1 MALAE
6 LALLGGFELQ
16 RSGGEVI
23 DLPGQK
29 ERALLAVLALHPGA
43 NQSRDKLAGLLWGD
57 RGDKQARDSL
67 KHSVTR
73 LRQSLE
79 SITPPPVVADRQ
91 SVRLDPAALA
101 IDVALFEQ
109 LLRDGTLEALERAT
123 ALYRGDLLEGFTIH
137 DAGFEDWLA
146 AERQRLRQS
155 VEEALTKVMAQS
167 MSAGAKDRAAV
178 AARRLLLL
186 DPLCE
191 AACRTLMQIEAGRGQ
206 TAQALKLYKVL
217 CERLRREL
225 GVKPE
230 SATTQ
235 LHESIQ
241 LRRAGSALP
250 IAPSPAEAAPQSEP
264 LPAQLPLP
272 AKPSIAVL
280 PFENM
285 SGDPEQQYFADGMV
299 EEIITSLSRFRN
311 LFIIARNSSFTYKG
325 RAMDVKQVG
334 RELGVRYVL
343 EGSIRKA
350 GERLRISGQL
360 IDASTG
366 AHLWA
371 DRFDGALAEV
381 FDLQD
386 KVAISVVGAIT
397 VRLEEAEIER
407 AKRKPTESL
416 DAYDHYLRG
425 LALADQFA
433 KEANDEALR
442 LFNKA
447 IERDPDFALAYARAA
462 WCYAYRRVNGW
473 MVDHARETAEAGR
486 LARQAVHLGRDDADA
501 LSYGGFVLGYVVGD
515 VEDGIAFV
523 DRALVLNPNLA
534 FAWGASACMKTWF
547 GEPDTAIKHASIAMR
562 LSPLDPRTW
571 AWEHYT
577 ASGHF
582 CAGRYDAAAAWEKRV
597 LRDQPNFG
605 GGVRVA
611 VASNALL
618 GRTIE
623 AQKFMAQLRQLD
635 PALRLSNL
643 VEIMPPFRRP
653 EDRAKYVEG
662 LRKAGLPE

>member
-6 LALLGGFELQ
+6 LTLFGGFELQ
-16 RSGGEVI
+16 RSGGGVI

-29 ERALLAVLALHPGA
+29 ERALLAVLALRPGA

-73 LRQSLE
+73 LRQSLK

-91 SVRLDPAALA
+91 SVRLDPAAFA

-109 LLRDGTLEALERAT
+109 RLRDGTLEALEQAT
-123 ALYRGDLLEGFTIH
+123 ALYGGDLLEGFTIH

-146 AERQRLRQS
+146 AERQRLRHS
-155 VEEALTKVMAQS
+155 VVEALTKVMTQS
-167 MSAGAKDRAAV
+167 LSAGANDRAAV

-186 DPLCE
+186 DPLRE
-191 AACRTLMQIEAGRGQ
+191 VACRTLMQIEAARAQ
-206 TAQALKLYKVL
+206 AAQALKLYEVL
-217 CERLRREL
+217 RERLRREL

-235 LHESIQ
+235 LYESIR
-241 LRRAGSALP
+241 LRRDGPTLP
-250 IAPSPAEAAPQSEP
+250 IAPSPAEAAPRAEP
-264 LPAQLPLP
+264 MLAELPLP
-272 AKPSIAVL
+272 SKPSIAVL

-311 LFIIARNSSFTYKG
+311 LFIIARSSSFTYRG
-325 RAMDVKQVG
+325 LTMDVKQVG

-343 EGSIRKA
+343 EGSVRKA
-350 GERLRISGQL
+350 GDRLRISGQL

-371 DRFDGALAEV
+371 DRFDGALTEV

-386 KVAISVVGAIT
+386 RVAISVVGAIT

-425 LALADQFA
+425 LALAEQFA
-433 KEANDEALR
+433 KGANDEALW

-447 IERDPDFALAYARAA
+447 IERDPNFALPHARAA
-462 WCYAYRRVNGW
+462 WCYGYRRVSGW
-473 MVDHARETAEAGR
+473 MVDHARETAEADR
-486 LARQAVHLGRDDADA
+486 LARQAVHLGRDDAAA

-515 VEDGIAFV
+515 IEDGIAFV
-523 DRALVLNPNLA
+523 DRALILNPNLA
-534 FAWGASACMKTWF
+534 FAWGASACMKAWL
-547 GEPDTAIKHASIAMR
+547 GEPDAAITHASTAMR
-562 LSPLDPRTW
+562 LSPFDPRAF

-577 ASGHF
+577 AFAHF
-582 CAGRYDAAAAWEKRV
+582 CAGRYDDAAAWEERV
-597 LRDQPNFG
+597 LRDQPNFT

-611 VASNALL
+611 AASNALL

-623 AQKFMAQLRQLD
+623 AQKFMAQLRQLE

-643 VEIMPPFRRP
+643 AAIMPPFRRS
-653 EDRAKYVEG
+653 EDRAKYAEG
-662 LRKAGLPE
+662 LSKAGLPE